1 MLFIFL
7 SFNQKI
13 IIITL
18 KHTNRTNIKSGKNQ
32 KKKLVVFHI
41 YTSIRQDSND
51 DSNEN
56 NLFMGKNS
64 EQLNLTRFS
73 YSDFNCDSHSCTNKY
88 YKQKKRKTI
97 TIKIGDI
104 SSFRRNDVI
113 NL

>member
-32 KKKLVVFHI
+32 KKK
-41 YTSIRQDSND
+41 QE
-51 DSNEN
+51 EN
-56 NLFMGKNS
+56 SLCFTYIQVYDKIQMMIQMKTICSWEKNS

-73 YSDFNCDSHSCTNKY
+73 YSDFNCDSYSCTHKY

-104 SSFRRNDVI
+104 SSFQK
-113 NL
+113 